1 MNVAKV
7 SPNGWQDD
15 ILAISAVNANAYFD
29 TGNTQDFMRDIA
41 LISI

>member
-7 SPNGWQDD
+7 SPNGWKDD
-15 ILAISAVNANAYFD
+15 ILAIGAVNANTDFD

-41 LISI
+41 LVSI

>member
-15 ILAISAVNANAYFD
+15 LVTIGAVNANADFD